1 MNAPPSAPLIGL
13 YGGSFDPVHL
23 GHLETARELL
33 ARFPFTELRL
43 LPAALSPLKQGHAD
57 AQHRLAMLQ
66 LAVADTPRLTVDDR
80 ELRRPPP
87 SYTIDTLRAV
97 RAELG
102 PTASLV
108 FVLGHDSF
116 LSLPRWR
123 DWRALTDYAH
133 LLVVTRPGHD
143 APADGELAEWLAPRR
158 SGSPDMLEF
167 RACGTVTFV
176 ATQPWPVS
184 STEIRQRLAAGEDV
198 VTYLPQAVT
207 DYLRRHHLYV

>member
-1 MNAPPSAPLIGL
+1 MTTSHPLIGL

-33 ARFPFTELRL
+33 ARFPFSELRL

-57 AQHRLAMLQ
+57 AHHRLAMLR
-66 LAVADTPRLTVDDR
+66 LAVAEIPRLTVDDR
-80 ELRRPPP
+80 ELRRAPP

-102 PTASLV
+102 PDAALV
-108 FVLGHDSF
+108 FILGHDSF
-116 LSLPRWR
+116 LSLPHWR
-123 DWRALTDYAH
+123 DWRRLTDYAH
-133 LLVVTRPGHD
+133 LLIVTRPGHE
-143 APADGELAEWLAPRR
+143 APASGELAEWLSARR

-184 STEIRQRLAAGEDV
+184 STEIRQRLKAGEDV
-198 VTYLPQAVT
+198 ATWLPQAVT
-207 DYLRRHHLYV
+207 DYLRRHHLYA